1 MLIRE
6 GENKEEFKI
15 NVTIVTKVYNAN
27 QGDYK

>member
-6 GENKEEFKI
+6 GEINKEFQIEI
-15 NVTIVTKVYNAN
+15 AIMTKVYNAN